1 MTIPEHVSLRQKAK
15 EKLKKGN
22 AAKDSSQTSGTKL
35 PQSEDEYM
43 KLLHEFQI
51 SQIELELQYEK
62 LRQALDRV
70 ETATALYDFAPVGFF
85 TLAADGLIDQ
95 LNATAA
101 SLLSDDRSS
110 LKNSNFRQFI
120 SPVDHPVFDAFLQKI
135 FGSNFRQSCEVRI
148 ILKRNPSLLVRLE
161 GIISENEQ
169 KCVVSAVDITESKR
183 AEETIKKSEANLISV
198 LNNRDESIW
207 SIDRNYNLIVFNNF
221 FRDEYF
227 ASFNIELKQGM
238 NVLNILS
245 PKLREFWKP
254 KYDKALSGRKLSF
267 EYSNQVGNELHFYE
281 VFLNPIKSNGK
292 ITGVSALSIVVT
304 NQKQAEAAL
313 RFSESK
319 YRKLLESMRDGF
331 AYVNMIGVIRE
342 SNESFRRMLGYSSE
356 ELSHLTYNDITPEKW
371 HDYENKILVEQ
382 IFARGYSEVYE
393 KEYVKKDGTVFPVE
407 LSATLVKNELGKNEG
422 IWAVVRD
429 ITERKLAEKELKE
442 AEIKFRTIFNFAS
455 DGFLGAWVDS
465 HKLSTAN
472 SKICEMLGYTEEE
485 LLTMTTNDVHPKE
498 SLPYVLDQFEKLARK
513 EIKIAHNIPL
523 LKKDGTVFFTD
534 VSATPIILEGK
545 DYLLGLFRDITERR
559 RADEA
564 VKESE
569 QKLKAVVNGSPIP
582 QFVIDQNHTVI
593 HWNKAI
599 ETITGMKAE
608 NIIGTKQN
616 WVDFYGEVRPSMA
629 DFLVDQ
635 NFDAISELY
644 QGKYKKSKFI
654 PDAYEAT
661 DFFPSFGKE
670 GKWLHFTAAAI
681 KDSVGNIMG
690 AIETLEDITERK
702 QIEEV
707 LAHEKA
713 LIDAIF
719 DSVPGIIYLYDMDGT
734 LIRWNKM
741 HMVLTGYTSEELAH
755 FQLMDWYKG
764 DVESQTAVAEG
775 LKTTMQKGFGTA
787 EANLQKKD
795 GTIIPMYLTVALLT
809 IDGKQYFTGIGLDI
823 TDRKQAEE
831 ALRQSE
837 ERLQKAQM
845 IAHIGNW
852 ELDLKTN
859 MMRASQEAIR
869 IYGVDETVSELP
881 LSTLQSL
888 VLGDYRET
896 LDQSLKELIAHKK
909 EYKEEFQIRRANDG
923 EIRFIF
929 SIAEIVLAP
938 DGTPQKVFG
947 IMQDITER
955 KQAEEALRQNEIRL
969 HELNATKD
977 KFFSIIAHDLK
988 SPFNSILGF
997 SELLVD
1003 QVQENNYEGI
1013 ENYAKIIQKSSEQA
1027 MDLVTNL
1034 LEWSRT
1040 LTGRME
1046 YNPEYVE
1053 IIDLI
1058 NSVDDLLSPVAQNKS
1073 ITILKKLPRSVPVYA
1088 DKAMISTVLRNLV
1101 SNAIKFTNP
1110 GGQILILAEQKRNE
1124 LKISVTDNGVGIK
1137 KEAIDKLFKIEESY
1151 STIGTQNEK
1160 GTGLGLILCK
1170 EFVEKHGGKIWV
1182 ESTLGQGSTFCFTIP
1197 RRHVTL

>member
-1 MTIPEHVSLRQKAK
+1 MFCFQCQEAAKGIGCTVKGVCGKDSDVANLQDTLLFVLKGVAALNSELRKAGLAEAKVNKVIFDGLFSTITNANFDEVAFSIRIKKTLKVRDELRAKAEANGIALPMHESVTWTAVTTEEFEAKAAEVGILSEKNEDIRSLKELIIYGLKGLAAYAEHAYNLNFEKEEIYAFMERALAATTQDLSADELVALTLETGKFGVDVMALLDQANTTAYGNPEMTKVNIGVRKNPAILISGHDLKDMEELLIQSEGTGVDIYTHSEMLPANYYPAFKKYKHLAGNYGNAWWKQKEEFESFNGPILFTTNCIVPPMKGASYADRIYTTGASGLPGAVHIADRKPGEMKNFRPIIEHVSLRQKAK

-62 LRQALDRV
+62 LRQALDRA

-393 KEYVKKDGTVFPVE
+393 KEYIKKDGTVFPVE

-429 ITERKLAEKELKE
+429 ITERKLVEKTLKE

-485 LLTMTTNDVHPKE
+485 L
-498 SLPYVLDQFEKLARK
+498 
-513 EIKIAHNIPL
+513 
-523 LKKDGTVFFTD
+523 
-534 VSATPIILEGK
+534 
-545 DYLLGLFRDITERR
+545 
-559 RADEA
+559 
-564 VKESE
+564 
-569 QKLKAVVNGSPIP
+569 
-582 QFVIDQNHTVI
+582 
-593 HWNKAI
+593 
-599 ETITGMKAE
+599 
-608 NIIGTKQN
+608 
-616 WVDFYGEVRPSMA
+616 
-629 DFLVDQ
+629 
-635 NFDAISELY
+635 
-644 QGKYKKSKFI
+644 
-654 PDAYEAT
+654 
-661 DFFPSFGKE
+661 
-670 GKWLHFTAAAI
+670 
-681 KDSVGNIMG
+681 
-690 AIETLEDITERK
+690 
-702 QIEEV
+702 
-707 LAHEKA
+707 
-713 LIDAIF
+713 
-719 DSVPGIIYLYDMDGT
+719 MD
-734 LIRWNKM
+734 
-741 HMVLTGYTSEELAH
+741 
-755 FQLMDWYKG
+755 
-764 DVESQTAVAEG
+764 
-775 LKTTMQKGFGTA
+775 
-787 EANLQKKD
+787 
-795 GTIIPMYLTVALLT
+795 P
-809 IDGKQYFTGIGLDI
+809 
-823 TDRKQAEE
+823 
-831 ALRQSE
+831 
-837 ERLQKAQM
+837 
-845 IAHIGNW
+845 
-852 ELDLKTN
+852 
-859 MMRASQEAIR
+859 
-869 IYGVDETVSELP
+869 
-881 LSTLQSL
+881 
-888 VLGDYRET
+888 
-896 LDQSLKELIAHKK
+896 
-909 EYKEEFQIRRANDG
+909 
-923 EIRFIF
+923 
-929 SIAEIVLAP
+929 
-938 DGTPQKVFG
+938 
-947 IMQDITER
+947 
-955 KQAEEALRQNEIRL
+955 
-969 HELNATKD
+969 
-977 KFFSIIAHDLK
+977 
-988 SPFNSILGF
+988 
-997 SELLVD
+997 
-1003 QVQENNYEGI
+1003 
-1013 ENYAKIIQKSSEQA
+1013 
-1027 MDLVTNL
+1027 
-1034 LEWSRT
+1034 
-1040 LTGRME
+1040 
-1046 YNPEYVE
+1046 
-1053 IIDLI
+1053 
-1058 NSVDDLLSPVAQNKS
+1058 
-1073 ITILKKLPRSVPVYA
+1073 
-1088 DKAMISTVLRNLV
+1088 
-1101 SNAIKFTNP
+1101 
-1110 GGQILILAEQKRNE
+1110 
-1124 LKISVTDNGVGIK
+1124 
-1137 KEAIDKLFKIEESY
+1137 
-1151 STIGTQNEK
+1151 
-1160 GTGLGLILCK
+1160 
-1170 EFVEKHGGKIWV
+1170 
-1182 ESTLGQGSTFCFTIP
+1182 
-1197 RRHVTL
+1197 